1 MSNPSIDP
9 VRFNDKLVLRGIH
22 VTLTD
27 ALRTSVQHKVERLF
41 RHEPQIVRIRVD
53 IEHDKTKAIGHNFIA
68 KGHIEIGGPDLIASE
83 ASEDAYK
90 SIDLLVDKLGE
101 MLRRRADTFHSG
113 KRHSSREER
122 DAGAAEA

>member
-1 MSNPSIDP
+1 MSNPSLDSAH
-9 VRFNDKLVLRGIH
+9 FNDKLVLRGIH

-68 KGHIEIGGPDLIASE
+68 KGHIEISGPDLIASE

-90 SIDLLVDKLGE
+90 SIALLVDKLGE
-101 MLRRRADTFHSG
+101 MLRRRADTFHSN
-113 KRHSSREER
+113 KRHATRDER
-122 DAGAAEA
+122 DAGASQA

>member
-9 VRFNDKLVLRGIH
+9 AHFNDKLVLRGIH

-53 IEHDKTKAIGHNFIA
+53 IEHDTTKAIGHNFI
-68 KGHIEIGGPDLIASE
+68 EIG
-83 ASEDAYK
+83 
-90 SIDLLVDKLGE
+90 
-101 MLRRRADTFHSG
+101 RAHV
-113 KRHSSREER
+113 
-122 DAGAAEA
+122 